1 METIKARLTAIDEWL
16 KAHRW
21 TRIGRN
27 AMLGFLDHQATLN
40 AGSMAYFSVISMFQL
55 LVLGVVVLSFI
66 VDQGEARQ
74 FVIDQVEA
82 GTPLDAD
89 AIGGVI
95 DAVITSRGGIT
106 IIGFVLLLWSALG
119 IFSALSNGV
128 SAAFADKTKRGFLK
142 EKLIGL
148 LLLTVTGTL
157 VLGSIAI
164 GVVTGILQQQTAG
177 LLENVPGGGWALSAI
192 GFVVPLLLIF
202 VAFLIIYRVVPNR
215 DVSFA
220 EVWPGALV
228 ATLLWTILRFGF
240 TYYATNIANY
250 DSAFGPISTAITL
263 LAFLYFASV
272 IVLLGAEV
280 ARASAVDDEI
290 QAAEARQAAL
300 ARAGGMPAPA
310 LAPSGLAVPVN
321 RRPWK
326 PRTWAL
332 MAAAAIAGAAL
343 GRRSKGP
350 PSTR

>member
-27 AMLGFLDHQATLN
+27 AMLGFLEHQATLN

-128 SAAFADKTKRGFLK
+128 SAAFADKAKRGFLK

-164 GVVTGILQQQTAG
+164 GVVTGILQQQT
-177 LLENVPGGGWALSAI
+177 PGCSRTC
-192 GFVVPLLLIF
+192 P
-202 VAFLIIYRVVPNR
+202 
-215 DVSFA
+215 
-220 EVWPGALV
+220 
-228 ATLLWTILRFGF
+228 
-240 TYYATNIANY
+240 
-250 DSAFGPISTAITL
+250 
-263 LAFLYFASV
+263 
-272 IVLLGAEV
+272 
-280 ARASAVDDEI
+280 AVDG
-290 QAAEARQAAL
+290 RCP
-300 ARAGGMPAPA
+300 RSVSWCRCCSSSW
-310 LAPSGLAVPVN
+310 PS
-321 RRPWK
+321 
-326 PRTWAL
+326 
-332 MAAAAIAGAAL
+332 
-343 GRRSKGP
+343 
-350 PSTR
+350 